1 MEKQFIKKL
10 MKYEHIIIYGAGL
23 VGGLMAKR
31 LLLFQQLSN
40 KIVGFAVSKK
50 TGCDSKIN
58 GLYIYDIKDLKQYK
72 ESAVVMI
79 ATMPV
84 LHDEIRETL
93 ENDGFKYIGVVTKK
107 LYESFCRN
115 YISDF
120 QKKYPV
126 AFPENAKK
134 RILFMASDNNKTSG
148 AFLCM
153 VELCEMLKE
162 RDIAALIVLPEY
174 GTGEE
179 LLMKRKL
186 LYTYIPSKN
195 WGYEISRN
203 GDYLGKLC
211 FIAGLLSNYKAKAR
225 LMKIMKDQSVHL
237 LHCNTTYTYIGA
249 AAAKFCKIP
258 FIWHLRENMSN
269 QGYRI
274 FAQQWALK
282 LMQEAGKIIAVSEY
296 IKKLAVINNPDLISV
311 IYDAIEPEKTFQK
324 RRKILERKIVRMI
337 IVGVITPYKGQEELI
352 EACHIL
358 LERGTANFHLQIVG
372 TGEKVYVEKL
382 REKIRKCHLEK
393 NISFYGVSNN
403 VNELYGQSDLAF
415 SCGAKEAY
423 GRVTIEAMLSG
434 CLVIGINSGATPEL
448 LENGKT
454 GMLYDAGSTES
465 LAACIAEVISDPEK
479 ANIMAENG
487 QNYAYR
493 TYTKANNLRQILAIY
508 NEVLH
513 YKTV

>member
-153 VELCEMLKE
+153 VRC
-162 RDIAALIVLPEY
+162 
-174 GTGEE
+174 
-179 LLMKRKL
+179 
-186 LYTYIPSKN
+186 
-195 WGYEISRN
+195 
-203 GDYLGKLC
+203 
-211 FIAGLLSNYKAKAR
+211 
-225 LMKIMKDQSVHL
+225 
-237 LHCNTTYTYIGA
+237 
-249 AAAKFCKIP
+249 
-258 FIWHLRENMSN
+258 
-269 QGYRI
+269 
-274 FAQQWALK
+274 
-282 LMQEAGKIIAVSEY
+282 
-296 IKKLAVINNPDLISV
+296 
-311 IYDAIEPEKTFQK
+311 
-324 RRKILERKIVRMI
+324 
-337 IVGVITPYKGQEELI
+337 
-352 EACHIL
+352 
-358 LERGTANFHLQIVG
+358 
-372 TGEKVYVEKL
+372 
-382 REKIRKCHLEK
+382 
-393 NISFYGVSNN
+393 
-403 VNELYGQSDLAF
+403 
-415 SCGAKEAY
+415 
-423 GRVTIEAMLSG
+423 
-434 CLVIGINSGATPEL
+434 
-448 LENGKT
+448 
-454 GMLYDAGSTES
+454 
-465 LAACIAEVISDPEK
+465 
-479 ANIMAENG
+479 
-487 QNYAYR
+487 
-493 TYTKANNLRQILAIY
+493 
-508 NEVLH
+508 
-513 YKTV
+513 